1 MTTWTRLVPI
11 LQVAIGPAILIS
23 GVGLLLLT
31 MTNRFGRIIDRA
43 RQLTRELAEPGEPGA
58 AARAAREVRL
68 AQLRILSRRTR
79 IVRLAIALAC
89 LSVLLAALLVVAI
102 FVTALAEAESATA
115 ITVLFAACLA
125 CLIASLLF
133 FFKDI
138 DLSLSALALETGA
151 IDQAGAGRRH
161 EGE

>member
-1 MTTWTRLVPI
+1 MTAWARLVPI

-43 RQLTRELAEPGEPGA
+43 RQLSRELAALGEGEAAAA
-58 AARAAREVRL
+58 AARENRL

-89 LSVLLAALLVVAI
+89 LSALFAALLVMAI
-102 FVTALAEAESATA
+102 FVTALLESESATT
-115 ITVLFAACLA
+115 ITVLFAACLS

-133 FFKDI
+133 FFRDI

-151 IDQAGAGRRH
+151 IDPAGGGRRH
-161 EGE
+161 AEE